1 MSQWPTVYFE
11 EIYQS
16 MHHSYFTLVYLKE
29 HQQSVTELLNQ
40 YSFEPLQ
47 YRYDVPPKEAYQ
59 QVKERYEI
67 LQKEEKALKQ
77 QLASY
82 HDFYETFCLAE
93 EVLLAVIQR
102 EQARQHLLNA
112 SSFFILQT
120 WIPVE
125 EKAEILTAIEEKVP
139 KDEIA
144 LTFENPTKA
153 EIETDIP
160 VKLANNKLVQPFEM
174 LTEMYS
180 LPKYEEVDPTPAMMP
195 FYLVFLV

>member
-1 MSQWPTVYFE
+1 
-11 EIYQS
+11 
-16 MHHSYFTLVYLKE
+16 MHHSYFYTVYLKE

-67 LQKEEKALKQ
+67 LQKKKSLKATTGF
-77 QLASY
+77 Y

-112 SSFFILQT
+112 SSFSSCKRGFQSKKKPI
-120 WIPVE
+120 
-125 EKAEILTAIEEKVP
+125 
-139 KDEIA
+139 
-144 LTFENPTKA
+144 F
-153 EIETDIP
+153 
-160 VKLANNKLVQPFEM
+160 
-174 LTEMYS
+174 
-180 LPKYEEVDPTPAMMP
+180 
-195 FYLVFLV
+195 

>member
-1 MSQWPTVYFE
+1 M
-11 EIYQS
+11 
-16 MHHSYFTLVYLKE
+16 
-29 HQQSVTELLNQ
+29 
-40 YSFEPLQ
+40 
-47 YRYDVPPKEAYQ
+47 
-59 QVKERYEI
+59 
-67 LQKEEKALKQ
+67 
-77 QLASY
+77 
-82 HDFYETFCLAE
+82 AE

-125 EKAEILTAIEEKVP
+125 EKADILTAIEEKFLRT
-139 KDEIA
+139 EIA

-195 FYLVFLV
+195 FYLVFLA